1 MPERKTAAGA
11 IFHDLAERFKK
22 RGVVV
27 VLSDM
32 FDNVP
37 AILAGLKHFR
47 HRRHEVIVF
56 QVLDPAE
63 LDFPF
68 QQTTL
73 FKGLEALPQ
82 VLADPRTLRKAYLN
96 EFHRFLHEVRQGCR
110 EQQIDYVQLRTDQRL
125 DVSLPAYL
133 ASRITRT

>member
-1 MPERKTAAGA
+1 MTLPSGSRSE
-11 IFHDLAERFKK
+11 
-22 RGVVV
+22 GVVV

-68 QQTTL
+68 TDDLQ
-73 FKGLEALPQ
+73 GPGSLPQ

-96 EFHRFLHEVRQGCR
+96 EFHRFLPKFAKGVANNELITCHCEPTS
-110 EQQIDYVQLRTDQRL
+110 DWM
-125 DVSLPAYL
+125 
-133 ASRITRT
+133 SRFRPTWPRG